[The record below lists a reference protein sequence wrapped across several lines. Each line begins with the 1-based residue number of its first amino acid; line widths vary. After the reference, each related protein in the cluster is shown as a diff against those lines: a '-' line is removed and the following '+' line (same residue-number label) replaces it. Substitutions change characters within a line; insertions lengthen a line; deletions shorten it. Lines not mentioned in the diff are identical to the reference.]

1 MSFILFNG
9 ENLHPAWG
17 ETMDMKQAI
26 ARVIAGNDLSA
37 DEMTAVMRTI
47 MTGGAT
53 PAQIGGFLVGLRMK
67 GETVAEIAAA
77 AGVMRELASGVDIGG
92 LEHTVDIVGT
102 GGDASGTFNVSTASM
117 FVAAAAGC
125 HVAKHGNRSVSSKS
139 GSADAL
145 EQAGIRLDLNPQQV
159 ARCVRE
165 VGVGFMFAP
174 GHHAAMKHAIGP
186 RREMAVRTVF
196 NVLGPLTNP
205 AGVPNQ
211 VLGVFS
217 EDLLEP
223 LAEVLRRLGS
233 RHVLVVHSDD
243 GLDEISIGDRTQV
256 AELRDGQ
263 IRRYSIQP
271 EDFGLKRASLAGIK
285 ADGPQD
291 SVRIIRDLLDDKAGP
306 ARDIV
311 VMNAGAA
318 IYVAGLAT
326 SLKAGIARADAV
338 IASGEARRRLDRLV
352 VLSQG
357 FD

>member
-1 MSFILFNG
+1 M
-9 ENLHPAWG
+9 E
-17 ETMDMKQAI
+17 MRQAI
-26 ARVIAGNDLSA
+26 NKVLGRQELSA
-37 DEMTAVMRTI
+37 DEMTGVMRTI

-53 PAQIGGFLVGLRMK
+53 PAQIGGFLIGLRMK
-67 GETVAEIAAA
+67 GETVTEIAAA
-77 AGVMRELASGVDIGG
+77 ASVMRELASGVAIGD
-92 LEHTVDIVGT
+92 LENTVDIVGT

-145 EQAGIRLDLNPQQV
+145 EAAGIRLDLMPQQV
-159 ARCVRE
+159 EQCVRE

-174 GHHAAMKHAIGP
+174 GHHSAMKYAIGP
-186 RREMAVRTVF
+186 RKEMGVRTIF

-211 VLGVFS
+211 LLGVFS
-217 EDLLEP
+217 EELLEP
-223 LAEVLRRLGS
+223 LAEVLQRLGS
-233 RHVLVVHSDD
+233 QHVMVVHSRD
-243 GLDEISIGDRTQV
+243 GLDEISIGEATDV

-271 EDFGLKRASLAGIK
+271 EDFSIKRTAIDSIK
-285 ADGPQD
+285 ADD
-291 SVRIIRDLLDDKAGP
+291 AAHSLDIIRGVLEDRAGP

-311 VMNAGAA
+311 MLNAGAA
-318 IYVAGLAT
+318 IYCAGLAD
-326 SLKAGIARADAV
+326 SLTDGVQKADQA
-338 IASGEARRRLDRLV
+338 IASGEARNRLDRLV
-352 VLSQG
+352 VLSQS

>member
-1 MSFILFNG
+1 
-9 ENLHPAWG
+9 
-17 ETMDMKQAI
+17 MDIRQAI
-26 ARVIAGNDLSA
+26 ARVLEHQNLEAA
-37 DEMTAVMRTI
+37 EMTAVMQAI

-67 GETVAEIAAA
+67 GETVSEIAAA

-145 EQAGIRLDLNPQQV
+145 ETAGLRLDLSPEQV
-159 ARCVRE
+159 AQCVRE

-174 GHHAAMKHAIGP
+174 GHHSAMKHAIGP
-186 RREMAVRTVF
+186 RREMGVRTIF

-211 VLGVFS
+211 LLGVFND
-217 EDLLEP
+217 ELLEP
-223 LAEVLRRLGS
+223 LAEVLRKLGS
-233 RHVLVVHSDD
+233 RHVMVVHSRD
-243 GLDEISIGDRTQV
+243 GLDEISIGDKTEV
-256 AELRDGQ
+256 AELRDGTV
-263 IRRYSIQP
+263 RRYAIQP
-271 EDFGLKRASLAGIK
+271 EDFGIQRSSLEQIRAE
-285 ADGPQD
+285 GPED
-291 SVRIIRDLLDDKAGP
+291 SVRTIVDVLDDTPGP

-311 VMNAGAA
+311 VLNAGAA
-318 IYVAGLAT
+318 IYVAGLAPT
-326 SLKAGIARADAV
+326 LKDGVHKADQA
-338 IASGEARRRLDRLV
+338 ISSGEARNRLDRLV
-352 VLSQG
+352 VLTQS
-357 FD
+357 F